1 MGEQQRHRIRP
12 PPSDVDQM
20 DARSADVSREM
31 RQPSQ
36 RLLEGRD
43 IEPSPITQELIQPV
57 GLDASLPTRRDQGR
71 QSSRR
76 QPSSQL
82 HQSLGIE

>member
-1 MGEQQRHRIRP
+1 
-12 PPSDVDQM
+12 M

-31 RQPSQ
+31 RQSRQ
-36 RLLEGRD
+36 RLLEASDVESG
-43 IEPSPITQELIQPV
+43 PITQQLSQPV

-71 QSSRR
+71 RPSRS

>member
-1 MGEQQRHRIRP
+1 
-12 PPSDVDQM
+12 M

-36 RLLEGRD
+36 HPLED
-43 IEPSPITQELIQPV
+43 SDVEPSPITQELIQPV
-57 GLDASLPTRRDQGR
+57 GLDASLPTRRDRGR

-76 QPSSQL
+76 QPSSKL